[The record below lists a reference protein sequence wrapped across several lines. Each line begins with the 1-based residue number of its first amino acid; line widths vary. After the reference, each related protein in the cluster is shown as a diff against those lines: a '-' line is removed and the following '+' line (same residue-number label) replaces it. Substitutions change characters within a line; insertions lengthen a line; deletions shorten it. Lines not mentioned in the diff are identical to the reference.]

1 MMSPLNTLHG
11 LMHHVAARTADHGVT
26 VNTIAPALVGGT
38 RILPSDPNDPD
49 AMPMPVPV
57 GRLGTTEEIADL
69 AIAMLRN
76 GYLTNKVFTLDG
88 GLLPA

>member
-1 MMSPLNTLHG
+1 
-11 LMHHVAARTADHGVT
+11 
-26 VNTIAPALVGGT
+26 
-38 RILPSDPNDPD
+38 
-49 AMPMPVPV
+49 MPMPIPV

-69 AIAMLRN
+69 AVAMLRN